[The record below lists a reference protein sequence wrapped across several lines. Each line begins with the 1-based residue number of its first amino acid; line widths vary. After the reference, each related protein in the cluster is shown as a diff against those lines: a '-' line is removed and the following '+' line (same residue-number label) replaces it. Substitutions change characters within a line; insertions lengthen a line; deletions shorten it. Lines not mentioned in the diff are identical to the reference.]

1 VLLYTLMAGGAPRGL
16 PAIFRVSF
24 CVSANPMRTRIK
36 ICGITRVDDALA
48 AARLG
53 VDAIGLVFHEPSPRR
68 VDVRTAARIIE
79 SLPPFCDA
87 VALFVDPPAARV
99 REVLDAMRVSLLQFH
114 GNEPAEFCGSFGVP
128 YMKAVRM
135 KPDTDIAAVAARY
148 EDAAALLLDAWHPE
162 LPGGTG
168 RSFAWR
174 ELPPLHCPVVL
185 AGGLDASNVGQ
196 AIGIMHPYGVDVS
209 SGVEAAPGVKDAGR
223 MTAFVRAVRLS
234 DNDAE

>member
-1 VLLYTLMAGGAPRGL
+1 
-16 PAIFRVSF
+16 
-24 CVSANPMRTRIK
+24 MRTRIK

-53 VDAIGLVFHEPSPRR
+53 VDAIGLVFHERSPRR
-68 VDVRTAARIIE
+68 VDARTAAELIE
-79 SLPPFCDA
+79 ALPPFCDA
-87 VALFVDPPAARV
+87 VALFVDPPASRV
-99 REVLDAMRVSLLQFH
+99 REVLESMRVSLLQFH
-114 GNEPAEFCGSFGVP
+114 GDEPAEFCRAFGVP

-135 KPDTDIAAVAARY
+135 RPDTDLEQVAARY

-168 RSFAWR
+168 SSFAWQA
-174 ELPPLHCPVVL
+174 LPPGLRCPVML
-185 AGGLDASNVGQ
+185 AGGLHADNVGQ
-196 AIGIMHPYGVDVS
+196 AIGIMRPYGVDVS

-223 MTAFVRAVRLS
+223 MAGFVRAVRLS